1 MLNRL
6 FGNYLVNRGYLNPAQ
21 LDDLLETITEYKADP
36 QTVILVNKFLPL
48 SQIRFIQQSQMQEES
63 FTEAAL
69 RLQLL
74 TDNQIEQIVQFQ
86 SLPVMCFAQL
96 LLDKQILQTEDIMCV
111 LADFQMYYQFTDEQ
125 LHVLCIDDME
135 QIIRIFVPFQNP
147 RMHELTVTLLQTIKR
162 LIDKNVYLDKAYMAH
177 SIQIDRYAA
186 QTLSGDLNVKFYL
199 SAPINNLLAI
209 ANYFGSETYDVIND
223 DALDNV
229 GEFINCVSGLF
240 ATNLSYEGIDVDMD
254 APRYGMEGPY
264 LDNGKIYVIPIHA
277 NRFSFRAVFELCQ

>member
-1 MLNRL
+1 M
-6 FGNYLVNRGYLNPAQ
+6 
-21 LDDLLETITEYKADP
+21 
-36 QTVILVNKFLPL
+36 
-48 SQIRFIQQSQMQEES
+48 
-63 FTEAAL
+63 
-69 RLQLL
+69 
-74 TDNQIEQIVQFQ
+74 
-86 SLPVMCFAQL
+86 
-96 LLDKQILQTEDIMCV
+96 QTEDIMCV

-264 LDNGKIYVIPIHA
+264 LNNGKIYVIPIHA

>member
-229 GEFINCVSGLF
+229 GEFINCVSGL
-240 ATNLSYEGIDVDMD
+240 
-254 APRYGMEGPY
+254 
-264 LDNGKIYVIPIHA
+264 
-277 NRFSFRAVFELCQ
+277 LCNEP

>member
-96 LLDKQILQTEDIMCV
+96 LLDKQIWNSL
-111 LADFQMYYQFTDEQ
+111 
-125 LHVLCIDDME
+125 
-135 QIIRIFVPFQNP
+135 
-147 RMHELTVTLLQTIKR
+147 
-162 LIDKNVYLDKAYMAH
+162 
-177 SIQIDRYAA
+177 
-186 QTLSGDLNVKFYL
+186 
-199 SAPINNLLAI
+199 
-209 ANYFGSETYDVIND
+209 
-223 DALDNV
+223 
-229 GEFINCVSGLF
+229 
-240 ATNLSYEGIDVDMD
+240 
-254 APRYGMEGPY
+254 
-264 LDNGKIYVIPIHA
+264 
-277 NRFSFRAVFELCQ
+277 